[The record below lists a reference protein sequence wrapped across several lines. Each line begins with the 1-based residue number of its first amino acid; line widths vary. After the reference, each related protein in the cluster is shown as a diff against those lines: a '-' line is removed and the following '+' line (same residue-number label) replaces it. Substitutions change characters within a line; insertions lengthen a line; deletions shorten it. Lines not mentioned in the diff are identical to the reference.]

1 MVDKKE
7 KIKDTI
13 SFPNN
18 PEFLKKIK
26 KAEENIKKGNY
37 VVLTP
42 EYKKKLFRK

>member
-7 KIKDTI
+7 KIKDII

-26 KAEENIKKGNY
+26 KAEKEYKAGNFIT
-37 VVLTP
+37 LTP
-42 EYKKKLFRK
+42 EYKKKLFGK